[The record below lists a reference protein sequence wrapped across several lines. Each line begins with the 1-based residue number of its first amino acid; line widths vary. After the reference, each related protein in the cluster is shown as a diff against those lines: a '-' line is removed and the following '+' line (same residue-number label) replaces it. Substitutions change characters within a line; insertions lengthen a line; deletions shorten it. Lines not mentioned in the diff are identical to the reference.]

1 MHTTPVL
8 NTSTEQLPASSPE
21 SDVVLRTVGLTRRY
35 GKITA
40 VDNLDL
46 IVKRGQVFGFLGP
59 NGSGKTTTIGM
70 VLGLLR
76 PTGGHVELFGI
87 DTRRD
92 LTSPLRRVGSVL
104 EGASAYPHLSG
115 RDNLRVWAMIAGGV
129 PDGRIDEMLSLV
141 GLASRARSKSRT
153 YSLGMRQRLAI
164 AAALLIDPDFIVMD
178 EPTNGLDPAGMREI
192 RQLIRELGA
201 MGKTIFVSSHLLGE
215 VEHMC
220 DHVAILKSGKLLM
233 QGEVGSLIAQGTALE
248 LQTTDADRA
257 EAVLA
262 SLEFVKSVTREGVR
276 LVVETSGDHAVD
288 VSRALAQQDIYL
300 SELRP
305 RQSTLEDVFLE
316 VTGES

>member
-1 MHTTPVL
+1 
-8 NTSTEQLPASSPE
+8 
-21 SDVVLRTVGLTRRY
+21 
-35 GKITA
+35 
-40 VDNLDL
+40 
-46 IVKRGQVFGFLGP
+46 
-59 NGSGKTTTIGM
+59 
-70 VLGLLR
+70 
-76 PTGGHVELFGI
+76 
-87 DTRRD
+87 
-92 LTSPLRRVGSVL
+92 
-104 EGASAYPHLSG
+104 
-115 RDNLRVWAMIAGGV
+115 MIAGGV

-141 GLASRARSKSRT
+141 GLSGRAGSRART

-164 AAALLIDPDFIVMD
+164 AAALLTDPDFIVMD

-192 RQLIRELGA
+192 RQLIRELGT

-215 VEHMC
+215 VEQMC
-220 DHVAILKSGKLLM
+220 DHVAILKGGRLLM
-233 QGEVGSLIAQGTALE
+233 QGEVGTLVAQGTALE

-262 SLEFVKSVTREGVR
+262 SLDFVTSIRREGIR

-316 VTGES
+316 MTGDS